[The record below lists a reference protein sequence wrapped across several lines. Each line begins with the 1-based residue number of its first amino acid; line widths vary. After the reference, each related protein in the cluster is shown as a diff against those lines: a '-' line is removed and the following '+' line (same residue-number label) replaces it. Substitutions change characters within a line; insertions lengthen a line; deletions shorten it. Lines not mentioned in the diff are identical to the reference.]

1 MRRSLGPDLGLT
13 FRMVTT
19 MFLLAALYLLFIAV
33 LYSSGVSYL
42 TIALISGVMILVQ
55 YFFSDRL
62 VLASTRSR
70 IVTPEQAPELHAL
83 VERLAGEFGI
93 NKPKVAITPSQI
105 PNAFATGRNPKN
117 SVVAV
122 TEGIMNLLDSRE
134 LEGVLAHELTHIRN
148 RDVTVITF
156 ASFFATVASFIVQ
169 NAYLISYSSRRDER
183 GGAAFLVVY
192 LASLVVWV
200 ISFFLIQALSRY
212 REYAAD
218 RGAAIITGA
227 PSALASALLK
237 ISGQMQKIPDQDLR
251 SMGEL
256 NAFFIIPASKREA
269 IAELFS
275 THPSLAN
282 RLRQLQELEQALEG
296 AR

>member
-13 FRMVTT
+13 FRMGVTI
-19 MFLLAALYLLFIAV
+19 FLLAALYLLFIAV
-33 LYSSGVSYL
+33 LYASGVDYL
-42 TIALISGVMILVQ
+42 TITLIAGGLLLVQ

-62 VLASTRSR
+62 VLSATRSR
-70 IVTPEQAPELHAL
+70 LVSEAEAPELHAL
-83 VERLAGEFGI
+83 VERLAAGFGI
-93 NKPKVAITPSQI
+93 NKPKVAVTPGRI

-117 SVVAV
+117 AVVAV
-122 TEGIMNLLDSRE
+122 TEGLMEILDSRE
-134 LEGVLAHELTHIRN
+134 LEGVLAHELTHIKN
-148 RDVTVITF
+148 RDVAVITF

-169 NAYLISYSSRRDER
+169 NAYLISYTSRRDER
-183 GGAAFLVVY
+183 GGAAFLLVY
-192 LASLVVWV
+192 LASLLVWV

-227 PSALASALLK
+227 PSMLASALLK
-237 ISGQMQKIPDQDLR
+237 ISGQMQRIPNQDLR
-251 SMGEL
+251 AVGEM

-275 THPSLAN
+275 THPSLQN